1 MTVIKT
7 TVLALTALLLSA
19 TAVAG
24 HHEKGE
30 GPQLAAKPGQI
41 VIVYHWPC
49 ADA

>member
-7 TVLALTALLLSA
+7 TVLALTALVLSA

-30 GPQLAAKPGQI
+30 GPNWRPCPGRL
-41 VIVYHWPC
+41 
-49 ADA
+49 